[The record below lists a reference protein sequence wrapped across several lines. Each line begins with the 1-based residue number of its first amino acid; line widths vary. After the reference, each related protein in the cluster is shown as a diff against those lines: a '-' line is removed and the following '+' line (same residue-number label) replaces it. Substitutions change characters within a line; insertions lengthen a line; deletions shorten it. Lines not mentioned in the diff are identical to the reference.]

1 MAEFCALPYSVP
13 FIVIRSIA
21 PSTSYRTT
29 SSAIGLTPVFG
40 QANVLRQAQ
49 RRGEAPAV
57 PVRRAPARRQRP
69 GTLGKQVQVVLG
81 RVADRAVALDRGP
94 GDRGRGVGREHL
106 GDRRLLSRVGGAAG
120 LRPPGGRAGG
130 GGGVPRAH
138 A

>member
-1 MAEFCALPYSVP
+1 MAEFCALPYAGR
-13 FIVIRSIA
+13 FIVTPA
-21 PSTSYRTT
+21 VPPSPSYRTT

-94 GDRGRGVGREHL
+94 GDRGRGVGREDL
-106 GDRRLLSRVGGAAG
+106 GDRRLLGRVGGAAG
-120 LRPPGGRAGG
+120 LRPPGGEPGRGG
-130 GGGVPRAH
+130 RPPRGET
-138 A
+138 